1 MTSGVYNVLLPSG
14 VIEVYCEMDINGGAY
29 TFIASDALSK
39 IKQADIDTIFTDKS
53 NVLLVLQNPNNS
65 QPYTIVKQYI
75 DTGGLSVQLNAFV
88 GYNQPKNHMI
98 SDYLLVGLLPAN
110 NFSKG
115 QVVGLRSNGHSI
127 TYTTCDQTKAN
138 LIALYSAKTAHDQAI
153 RSCDRT
159 KFDTQWRSTAILR
172 NSSSIIPITFFM
184 LTELRFSG
192 CGCYVQSGSWPHRDS
207 PANATA
213 IGLR

>member
-1 MTSGVYNVLLPSG
+1 MTSGVYKILLPSG
-14 VIEVYCEMDINGGAY
+14 IFEVYCEMDVNGGVY
-29 TFIASDALSK
+29 TFISSAALSK
-39 IKQADIDTIFTDKS
+39 INQSDIESIFTDKS
-53 NVLLVLQNPNNS
+53 NVLLVLLKPDGS
-65 QPYTIVKQYI
+65 QPYTIIKQYI

-88 GYNQPKNHMI
+88 GYKPPINHII

-115 QVVGLRSNGHSI
+115 QVVGLKSNGYSI
-127 TYTTCDQTKAN
+127 TYTTCDNTKSN

-159 KFDTQWRSTAILR
+159 KFDTQWRSTAILK